1 MYINENT
8 RGTFI
13 LHADIRYECWKD
25 GKELPG
31 ILTDEVLAANGYYPV
46 VDIPTEYDR
55 ITQKLVP
62 LEVIKNASGV
72 WEQRYRVDELDAATI
87 SNNRNINKVERIEW
101 NKELILRGNVNI
113 ISAVL
118 ANDTVA
124 IDAWK
129 AKAAELQAQI
139 QSIEQE

>member
-13 LHADIRYECWKD
+13 LHTDIRYECWKEN
-25 GKELPG
+25 KELPG

-118 ANDTVA
+118 TNDTAA

>member
-13 LHADIRYECWKD
+13 LHTDIRYECWKEN
-25 GKELPG
+25 KELPG

-46 VDIPTEYDR
+46 VDIPTEHDR

-62 LEVIKNASGV
+62 LEVIKNESGV
-72 WEQRYRVDELDAATI
+72 WEQRYRVDELDAITI
-87 SNNRNINKVERIEW
+87 SNNRNQDKVERVWFI
-101 NKELILRGNVNI
+101 KRKILDGNLDI
-113 ISAVL
+113 IGAVL
-118 ANDTVA
+118 NNDTAA

-129 AKAAELQAQI
+129 VKAAELQAQI
-139 QSIEQE
+139 QTIEQE

>member
-31 ILTDEVLAANGYYPV
+31 ILTDEILAENGYHLV
-46 VDIPTEYDR
+46 KSIPIEYDP

-62 LEVIKNASGV
+62 LEITKNELEV
-72 WEQRYRVDELDAATI
+72 WEQRYRVDTLDTATI
-87 SNNRNINKVERIEW
+87 LNNINKNKVEKIARI
-101 NKELILRGNVNI
+101 KEEITIGNLDI
-113 ISAVL
+113 ISAIL
-118 ANDTVA
+118 NNDTSA

-129 AKAAELQAQI
+129 AKIFELQAQI
-139 QSIEQE
+139 QSLEQ